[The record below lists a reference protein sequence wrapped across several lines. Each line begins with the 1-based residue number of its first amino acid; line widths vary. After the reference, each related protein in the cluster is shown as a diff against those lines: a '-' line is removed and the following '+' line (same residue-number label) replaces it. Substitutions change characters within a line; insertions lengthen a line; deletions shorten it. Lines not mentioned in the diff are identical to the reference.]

1 MNILLISI
9 LHGLRRS
16 LFKSIEISYHVATKY
31 FALASLTNSV
41 GNLMRSSIILYLY
54 ETREMLIKPS
64 CYGVIIFF

>member
-16 LFKSIEISYHVATKY
+16 LFKSIEISYHVVTKY